1 MCTVCEMTGG
11 HRIGCPVVTPAADE
25 DWPTKEAGV
34 DEDKFYEVPGI
45 TGRLL
50 ASALAGGSYLEL
62 EEAEAA
68 AVRGLIAEARTYGRP
83 ATWRTIYERGSHAST
98 AS

>member
-1 MCTVCEMTGG
+1 M
-11 HRIGCPVVTPAADE
+11 D
-25 DWPTKEAGV
+25 KEHGWTQPEEQW
-34 DEDKFYEVPGI
+34 D
-45 TGRLL
+45 
-50 ASALAGGSYLEL
+50 SGSYLEL